1 MAGNIMNRQ
10 RRKELARIY
19 NVLQDCVSDLEF
31 VRDEEQEAFD
41 NLPESLQYSEKGE
54 LMEECVD
61 NIESVITDLE
71 NVCSDL
77 EEIFG
82 NQ

>member
-1 MAGNIMNRQ
+1 MNRQ

-19 NVLQDCVSDLEF
+19 NVLQDCVSDLEC

>member
-1 MAGNIMNRQ
+1 MNRQ

-19 NVLQDCVSDLEF
+19 NVLQDCVSDLEC

-61 NIESVITDLE
+61 NIESVITDLD